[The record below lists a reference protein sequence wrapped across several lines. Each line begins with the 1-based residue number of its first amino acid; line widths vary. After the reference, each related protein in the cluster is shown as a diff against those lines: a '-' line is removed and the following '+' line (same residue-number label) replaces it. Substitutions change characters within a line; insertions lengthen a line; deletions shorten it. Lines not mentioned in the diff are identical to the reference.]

1 VGTPVGSPEGLPLR
15 PPLPL
20 RLPVARSTCTFRLP
34 GRLQVLVLT
43 CSKTQNAREN
53 SKYDSKTQ
61 NQNFDTNSIFTYPV
75 LVISRSI

>member
-1 VGTPVGSPEGLPLR
+1 VGLPVGLPV
-15 PPLPL
+15 
-20 RLPVARSTCTFRLP
+20 RLPVARSACTFRLP
-34 GRLQVLVLT
+34 GRMQVLVLS
-43 CSKTQNAREN
+43 CFKTQNAREN